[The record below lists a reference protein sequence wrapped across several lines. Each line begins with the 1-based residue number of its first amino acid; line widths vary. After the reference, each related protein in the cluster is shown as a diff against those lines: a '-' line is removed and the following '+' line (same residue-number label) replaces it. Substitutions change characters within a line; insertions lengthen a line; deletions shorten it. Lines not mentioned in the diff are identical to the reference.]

1 MKLFNNNRVRLDITD
16 MCNLNCCYCHNEGQQ
31 TRGNNYLP
39 IEFVEK
45 FSNFVTRNSIEVDS
59 LTITG
64 GEPLLH
70 KDLLNI
76 IEILRPITSKLSL
89 VTNGYFLNEEIIC
102 DFASKGL
109 DYIKIGTDSLG
120 NESSKP
126 SLNGE
131 SISGEEIK
139 KKIEIGLKYLPIKI
153 NVVLYSNSF
162 ERIEEIL
169 KQSNFLG
176 VDVKFLELIGIHNQY
191 VDFCETNITSQDL
204 IKKMGSYLK
213 NVNYNELLGKWYCN
227 TSAGTKVAVCDNF
240 CKAGICKNLWTRI
253 DSRGFLIPCIHSNY
267 VIPIDLD
274 NDDKAIENV
283 HMNNLSMKCE
293 YFKNQ
298 TMSVRSDEKQY
309 R

>member
-1 MKLFNNNRVRLDITD
+1 MELFNNNRVRLDITD

-31 TRGNNYLP
+31 TKGNYIP

-45 FSNFVTRNSIEVDS
+45 FANFVTRNSIKVDS

-70 KDLLNI
+70 KDLSNF
-76 IEILRPITSKLSL
+76 IEILRPITSELSL

-126 SLNGE
+126 SLNKKY
-131 SISGEEIK
+131 ISGEEIK
-139 KKIEIGLKYLPIKI
+139 KKIEIGLKYLSIKI

-169 KQSNFLG
+169 KQSSSLG
-176 VDVKFLELIGIHNQY
+176 IDAKFLELIEVHNQY
-191 VDFCETNITSQDL
+191 VDFCETNITPHDL
-204 IKKMGSYLK
+204 LQKMGRYIK
-213 NVNYNELLGKWYCN
+213 NVNYNETLGKWYCDTN
-227 TSAGTKVAVCDNF
+227 SGTKVTICENF

-274 NDDKAIENV
+274 SNDKAIENIQ
-283 HMNNLSMKCE
+283 MNNLSMKCE
-293 YFKNQ
+293 NFMKPNNEC
-298 TMSVRSDEKQY
+298 DI
-309 R
+309 